1 MGKLQKI
8 RDYQKLHGTGK
19 TINWLVNNVKYRLHK
34 LKSKPIEF
42 DYQELSPEEK
52 KYLIPKTKG
61 NVFIFGT
68 VPFYDIGGGQR
79 SAWLARIF
87 NKLGY
92 QVFYLFAFDSSES
105 KKFKLEIDC
114 VMHKAI
120 KNVTVQDI
128 EEHVQENDI
137 AIFEAPYKGF
147 KDYVLMFKQKKAH
160 IVYENID
167 NWESHLGNLVYD
179 AETLKLILTNA
190 SLLTGTAIPL
200 VEQLKVYLN
209 RFDLKSKVVYIPNA
223 VDDELFNPLKTY
235 EQPNDLVIGSKTL
248 LYYGSLWGDWFD
260 WELLTKLALKN
271 QGIQINLIGDDS
283 SVNKSDMPSN
293 IHFLGLKKQTDLP
306 SYLAYVDYAILPFK
320 TDNVGKYVS
329 PLKLFEYI
337 AMHKKIIA
345 TPLPD
350 IAGYPNLATG
360 STYEEWQKILN
371 SKKKVDISLA
381 DDFTKDNNWY
391 KRCFDIL
398 ENLSKKAV
406 KKCAPKFYDNLSVI
420 VLNHNND
427 KVIFRCVDTL
437 LKYNERY
444 NYEIIVVDN
453 QSTDGSLEKLEKMY
467 KKTQNVKIVAN
478 SKNGCSSG
486 RNLGVQNATKDY
498 IVFLDSDQWVLHKY
512 WLDNYLDI
520 YMKTPDVGAIAWGAG
535 WFNDYGHSYRF
546 VDNYEYRSMPP
557 MIQAR
562 CDIGYLATCGLLM
575 SKQLFTQIEGFDEAY
590 DPTCYEDTDLALK
603 IRNSGKQIY
612 YSNLLGVGHL
622 PHQTTGAGSSAHDK
636 LILEKGNYFVS
647 KWKDINPDLLKYKK

>member
-398 ENLSKKAV
+398 EL
-406 KKCAPKFYDNLSVI
+406 
-420 VLNHNND
+420 
-427 KVIFRCVDTL
+427 
-437 LKYNERY
+437 
-444 NYEIIVVDN
+444 
-453 QSTDGSLEKLEKMY
+453 
-467 KKTQNVKIVAN
+467 
-478 SKNGCSSG
+478 
-486 RNLGVQNATKDY
+486 
-498 IVFLDSDQWVLHKY
+498 
-512 WLDNYLDI
+512 
-520 YMKTPDVGAIAWGAG
+520 
-535 WFNDYGHSYRF
+535 
-546 VDNYEYRSMPP
+546 
-557 MIQAR
+557 
-562 CDIGYLATCGLLM
+562 
-575 SKQLFTQIEGFDEAY
+575 
-590 DPTCYEDTDLALK
+590 
-603 IRNSGKQIY
+603 
-612 YSNLLGVGHL
+612 
-622 PHQTTGAGSSAHDK
+622 
-636 LILEKGNYFVS
+636 
-647 KWKDINPDLLKYKK
+647 